1 MQDVYTRL
9 STLKRPRLLVS
20 AARHG
25 LAEYDRCRHLS
36 KVLGTTRAPGSAEAA
51 MRLMELEA
59 SHNEARVTGDG
70 AYAVGRHVDVL
81 IALMGEAALL
91 AAARAAPV

>member
-9 STLKRPRLLVS
+9 STLSRPRLLIS

-25 LAEYDRCRHLS
+25 LLDYDRSRHLR
-36 KVLGTTRAPGSAEAA
+36 KILGTPRAPGPTEAA
-51 MRLMELEA
+51 TRLMEIEA
-59 SHNEARVTGDG
+59 GYNEARESGDG
-70 AYAVGRHVDVL
+70 SYTIGRHIDVL

-91 AAARAAPV
+91 GAARDAKV